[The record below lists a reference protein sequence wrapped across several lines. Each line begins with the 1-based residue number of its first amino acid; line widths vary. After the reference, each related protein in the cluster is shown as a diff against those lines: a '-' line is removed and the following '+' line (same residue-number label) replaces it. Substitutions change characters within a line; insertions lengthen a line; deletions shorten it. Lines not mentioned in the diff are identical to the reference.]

1 MLFHTPT
8 LQLRS
13 RLRRAVVLSLSGL
26 VLALPLSAETSI
38 NAVTLSTAG
47 LAMIEAEGQ
56 MGLEPITLSVARDDI
71 DDFLKTLWVLDP
83 NGAVPFV
90 TMTGPGS
97 FEDAFAHFPFG
108 PQDVTDP
115 ARLFGT
121 MVGAPLVVERRGES
135 WEGLNMGVTQRPDE
149 HGSVNVLNLQAE
161 DGTLHAFV
169 MDDALGVRFADAAD
183 QATLR
188 DALRAWR
195 GSANPRRVE
204 LTLDSDDRTPR
215 DVGLVYLQNA
225 PLWRTA
231 WRAVDTD
238 EGIRLIGWAVVEN
251 TTGIDW
257 DDVELTLATGSV
269 RAIEAQLYARTYAH
283 REQASTPEIPR
294 PAPMVAMAPAY
305 RGAVADMA
313 EAAGAGR
320 VQMEQSIASIPMTAD
335 DGDSFSRFTLGTP
348 VTLPAG
354 QMMSVPF
361 LSEMLEDARLT
372 LYRGGRGESHPV
384 IALSLENPLP
394 LRLPAGVLTLYEDGR
409 GHAGDAM
416 IPELAPGATEIV
428 DFALDT
434 AVEIREEVSN
444 TETLRELRLARG
456 VLFITEDL
464 ERRFT
469 YRIEGA
475 PDAER
480 EITIDHPRHS
490 GWTISAPS
498 GAEERNDAWRFEVPV
513 AAGERASLSV
523 TERQPRTR
531 QMGVMDMDLPTLAYW
546 QGRTEDA
553 GLRDTLAR
561 AAAMRQQILDAE
573 NEQRR
578 LSGEMQT
585 LEREQQRLVSL
596 IVQLGDDS
604 QANRERRARVDAI
617 DAEITAAREASA
629 AAAQRAT
636 TLRGDLAELIGT
648 R

>member
-1 MLFHTPT
+1 MLFHLPH
-8 LQLRS
+8 S
-13 RLRRAVVLSLSGL
+13 RLRRRLRNTVILSLSGL
-26 VLALPLSAETSI
+26 ALAMPLHAETAI

-56 MGLEPITLSVARDDI
+56 MGVEPITLSVARDDI
-71 DDFLKTLWVLDP
+71 DDFLKSLWVLDP
-83 NGAVPFV
+83 AGAVPFV

-97 FEDAFAHFPFG
+97 FEDAFAHFPFA

-115 ARLFGT
+115 VRLFGT
-121 MVGAPLVVERRGES
+121 MIGAPLIVERRGEQ
-135 WEGLNMGVTQRPDE
+135 WQGLNMGVTQREGE
-149 HGSVNVLNLQAE
+149 HGTVPVLNLQAE
-161 DGTLHAFV
+161 DGTLHSFE

-183 QATLR
+183 QATLS

-195 GSANPRRVE
+195 ASANPRRVE
-204 LTLDSDDRTPR
+204 LTLDSEDRTPR
-215 DVGLVYLQNA
+215 DVGLVYLQDA

-238 EGIRLIGWAVVEN
+238 DGIRLIGWAVVEN

-257 DDVELTLATGSV
+257 DNIQLTLATGSV

-283 REQASTPEIPR
+283 REQAGDYPA
-294 PAPMVAMAPAY
+294 PAPMIAAEPQFRGAIAEMAPSGGRA
-305 RGAVADMA
+305 AMADMA
-313 EAAGAGR
+313 DSAAS
-320 VQMEQSIASIPMTAD
+320 VSVSAD

-348 VTLPAG
+348 VTLAAG

-361 LSEMLEDARLT
+361 LSEDLPDARLV
-372 LYRGGRGESHPV
+372 LYRGGQGDVHPV

-428 DFALDT
+428 DFARDT
-434 AVEIREEVSN
+434 AVEVREETTSTEAVREMRIAGGMLHVS
-444 TETLRELRLARG
+444 
-456 VLFITEDL
+456 EDL
-464 ERRFT
+464 ERRVT

-475 PDAER
+475 ADEAR
-480 EITIDHPRHS
+480 EVTIDHPRRA
-490 GWTISAPS
+490 GWRVSSATGP
-498 GAEERNDAWRFEVPV
+498 EERPDAWRWVVEVP
-513 AAGERASLSV
+513 AGERAQLVV

-531 QMGVMDMDLPTLAYW
+531 RVGVLDMDVPTLAYW
-546 QGRTEDA
+546 EGRAVSDEV
-553 GLRDTLAR
+553 RETLAR
-561 AAAMRQQILDAE
+561 IAE
-573 NEQRR
+573 LRREVLESENAQRR
-578 LSGEMQT
+578 LAGEVQA
-585 LEREQQRLVSL
+585 LEREQERLVNL

-617 DAEITAAREASA
+617 DAEIAQARDASDEAGE
-629 AAAQRAT
+629 RVE
-636 TLRGDLAELIGT
+636 TLRAQIREIVGA

>member
-1 MLFHTPT
+1 MLFHLPH
-8 LQLRS
+8 S
-13 RLRRAVVLSLSGL
+13 RLRRRLRNTVILSLSGL
-26 VLALPLSAETSI
+26 ALAMPLHAETAI

-56 MGLEPITLSVARDDI
+56 MGVEPITLSVARDDI
-71 DDFLKTLWVLDP
+71 DDFLKSLWVLDP
-83 NGAVPFV
+83 AGAVPFV

-97 FEDAFAHFPFG
+97 FEDAFAHFPFA

-115 ARLFGT
+115 VRLFGT
-121 MVGAPLVVERRGES
+121 MIGAPLIVERRGEQ
-135 WEGLNMGVTQRPDE
+135 WQGLNMGVTQREGE
-149 HGSVNVLNLQAE
+149 HGTVPVLNLQAE
-161 DGTLHAFV
+161 DGTLHSFE

-183 QATLR
+183 QATLS

-195 GSANPRRVE
+195 ASANPRRVE
-204 LTLDSDDRTPR
+204 LTLDSEDRTPR
-215 DVGLVYLQNA
+215 DVGLVYLQDA

-238 EGIRLIGWAVVEN
+238 DGIRLIGWAVVEN

-257 DDVELTLATGSV
+257 DNIQLTLATGSV

-283 REQASTPEIPR
+283 REQAGDYPA
-294 PAPMVAMAPAY
+294 PAPMIAAEPQFRGAIAEMAPSGGRA
-305 RGAVADMA
+305 AMADMA
-313 EAAGAGR
+313 DRAAS
-320 VQMEQSIASIPMTAD
+320 VSVSAD

-348 VTLPAG
+348 VTLAAG

-361 LSEMLEDARLT
+361 LSEDLPDARLV
-372 LYRGGRGESHPV
+372 LYRGGQGDVHPV

-428 DFALDT
+428 DFARDT
-434 AVEIREEVSN
+434 AVEVREETTSTEAVREMRIAGGMLHVS
-444 TETLRELRLARG
+444 
-456 VLFITEDL
+456 EDL
-464 ERRFT
+464 ERRVT

-475 PDAER
+475 ADEAR
-480 EITIDHPRHS
+480 EVTIDHPRRA
-490 GWTISAPS
+490 GWRVSSATGP
-498 GAEERNDAWRFEVPV
+498 EERPDAWRWVVEVP
-513 AAGERASLSV
+513 AGERAQLVV

-531 QMGVMDMDLPTLAYW
+531 RVGVLDMDVPTLAYW
-546 QGRTEDA
+546 EGRAVSDEV
-553 GLRDTLAR
+553 RETLAR
-561 AAAMRQQILDAE
+561 IAE
-573 NEQRR
+573 LRREVLESENAQRR
-578 LSGEMQT
+578 LAGEVQA
-585 LEREQQRLVSL
+585 LEREQERLVNL

-617 DAEITAAREASA
+617 DAEIAQARDASDEAGE
-629 AAAQRAT
+629 RVE
-636 TLRGDLAELIGT
+636 TLRAQIREIVGA